1 MLVYGTR
8 AGVLWAYNILLLYM
22 VTNNILFKVR
32 TIVLTRS
39 LLTVVNTFVS
49 ISIQVFI
56 VECIRIT

>member
-1 MLVYGTR
+1 MYGTR

-39 LLTVVNTFVS
+39 LSTVVNTFVN
-49 ISIQVFI
+49 INIQVFI